1 MPNYAPI
8 PEFGQLVEYIT
19 QGPLVGDTYGVVI
32 NRVKLE
38 AIIKPP
44 EMEGI
49 PVGDNL
55 PSLQSINADYS
66 KVNAINPI
74 RVPILTPSELT
85 PVKTVIAIDHHSD
98 VVKYMTDTTPTGLV
112 ITTKLVEVI
121 QRPDWKV
128 GIAVL
133 VGQVYQYTDKN
144 LYQVIQAHTTQAD
157 WTPPIVHSL
166 FKRFYEPTDDPWPW
180 VQPAGAHDAYP
191 LGAKVTHNGFTWQS
205 NINANV
211 WQPGSVG
218 AEALWT
224 NLTPPP
230 PSPNWSY
237 PVAYKVNDVVIYVPN
252 GFTYKCRQAHTSQA
266 GWNPPAVPALWLKI

>member
-49 PVGDNL
+49 PAGDNL
-55 PSLQSINADYS
+55 PSLQSIKTDYT
-66 KVNAINPI
+66 KVNAINPV

-98 VVKYMTDTTPTGLV
+98 VVKYATDTTPTGLV

-121 QRPDWKV
+121 QRPALRNLVKEKV
-128 GIAVL
+128 IAMGLDVADEAWTDFIAL
-133 VGQVYQYTDKN
+133 V
-144 LYQVIQAHTTQAD
+144 
-157 WTPPIVHSL
+157 
-166 FKRFYEPTDDPWPW
+166 
-180 VQPAGAHDAYP
+180 
-191 LGAKVTHNGFTWQS
+191 
-205 NINANV
+205 
-211 WQPGSVG
+211 
-218 AEALWT
+218 
-224 NLTPPP
+224 PPP
-230 PSPNWSY
+230 FE
-237 PVAYKVNDVVIYVPN
+237 VTVRDV
-252 GFTYKCRQAHTSQA
+252 
-266 GWNPPAVPALWLKI
+266 

>member
-38 AIIKPP
+38 EIIKPP
-44 EMEGI
+44 ETGGI
-49 PVGDNL
+49 PAGDNL
-55 PSLQSINADYS
+55 PSLQSIKTDYT

-98 VVKYMTDTTPTGLV
+98 VVKYATDTTPTGLV

-121 QRPDWKV
+121 QRPVWKV
-128 GIAVL
+128 GIAVA
-133 VGQVYQYTDKN
+133 VGAVYQYTDKN

-157 WTPPIVHSL
+157 WTPPVAKSL
-166 FKRFYEPTDDPWPW
+166 FKRFYEPTDNPWPW

-205 NINANV
+205 DINANV
-211 WQPGSVG
+211 WEPGVYG
-218 AEALWT
+218 WT

-230 PSPNWSY
+230 GNNWTY
-237 PVAYKVNDVVIYVPN
+237 PKAYKVGDIVLYVPN
-252 GFTYKCRQAHTSQA
+252 GFTYKCLQAHTSQA
-266 GWNPPAVPALWLKI
+266 GWTPPAVPALWQKI

>member
-19 QGPLVGDTYGVVI
+19 QGPLVGGTYGVVI

-44 EMEGI
+44 EIGGI
-49 PVGDNL
+49 SAGNNL

-66 KVNAINPI
+66 KVHAIDPI

-85 PVKTVIAIDHHSD
+85 PVKDVIALDHHSD
-98 VVKYMTDTTPTGLV
+98 VVKYTTDTTPTGLV

-121 QRPDWKV
+121 QRPTWKV
-128 GIAVL
+128 GIAVA

-144 LYQVIQAHTTQAD
+144 LYQVIQSHTTQAD
-157 WTPPIVHSL
+157 WPPPIVHSL

-180 VQPAGAHDAYP
+180 VQPEGAHDAYP
-191 LGAKVTHNGFTWQS
+191 LGAKVTHNGSTWQS
-205 NINANV
+205 DINANV
-211 WQPGSVG
+211 WEPGVYG
-218 AEALWT
+218 WT

-230 PSPNWSY
+230 VSPNWSY

-252 GFTYKCRQAHTSQA
+252 GFSYKCLQAHTSQA
-266 GWNPPAVPALWLKI
+266 GWNPPAVPALWQKL